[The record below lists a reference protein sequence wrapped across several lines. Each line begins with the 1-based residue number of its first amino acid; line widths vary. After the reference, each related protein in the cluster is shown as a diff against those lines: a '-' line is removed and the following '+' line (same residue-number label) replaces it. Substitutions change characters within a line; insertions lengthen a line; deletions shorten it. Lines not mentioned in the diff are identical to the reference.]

1 MKRSTIDSHIRAA
14 IGLFDAHRFP
24 LPPFA
29 YWSPAAWRETGS
41 EADEIRRCRLGWD
54 LTDFG
59 RGDFER
65 CGLLLFT
72 MRNGR
77 AADAADTG
85 TSPSTTRGPVK
96 PYAEK
101 VMVVGDAQ
109 VTPWHYHVVKME
121 DIVNRGGGRVV
132 IEVCGT
138 DRHGRLTEADVD
150 VSVDG
155 VRRTLPACGRV
166 DLMPGESITLPPRL
180 AHQFRA
186 EEATVLVGEVSSVND
201 DETDNYFLE
210 PLNRFPQIEEDEEPL
225 FLLCNEY
232 PSAGGA
238 ARITLG

>member
-1 MKRSTIDSHIRAA
+1 MTRSSINAHIRSALA
-14 IGLFDAHRFP
+14 TLATHHFL

-29 YWSPAAWRETGS
+29 SWTPEDWRSKGS
-41 EADEIRRCRLGWD
+41 DADEIRRCRLGWD
-54 LTDFG
+54 VTDFG
-59 RGDFER
+59 RDDFER
-65 CGLLLFT
+65 SGLVLFT
-72 MRNGR
+72 IRNGH
-77 AADAADTG
+77 AADGRRT
-85 TSPSTTRGPVK
+85 K

-101 VMVVGDAQ
+101 VMVVGVGQ
-109 VTPWHYHVVKME
+109 VAPWHYHVVKME